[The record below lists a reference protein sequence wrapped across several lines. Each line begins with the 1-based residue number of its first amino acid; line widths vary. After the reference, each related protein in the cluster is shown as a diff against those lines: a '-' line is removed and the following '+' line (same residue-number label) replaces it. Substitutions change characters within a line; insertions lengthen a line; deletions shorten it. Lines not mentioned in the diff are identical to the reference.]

1 MKLLH
6 VSDLHLGK
14 RVYETSMIED
24 QSAILEQILA
34 FARRADV
41 TLISGD
47 IYDRPVP
54 PAEAVAL
61 LNDFLTRMHAQ
72 GSAVALI
79 SGNHDSAERI
89 AFGGGLM
96 EASGVY
102 LSNVYDGTVRR
113 VELHDEHGAVYLHLL
128 PFVKPSHV
136 RAALGDEAKIES
148 YTDALEAVIA
158 HMDIDSQVRNV
169 LLCHQFVTG
178 AQISGSEEMS
188 VGGLEDVS
196 AQVFDAFDYVAL
208 GHIHRAQRLG
218 GGRVRY
224 CGAPLCYDFAE
235 ASAQK
240 AALLVELGKKGE
252 ISVEPLPFAPLRAMR
267 TLRGSFDEVSR
278 AELMSEDY
286 MEIVLTD
293 EDDVPE
299 AMGRLRALYPNLLHL
314 RYDNARTRAGE
325 MNLIAAKARRT
336 PQEWMALLFAEQ
348 NGREMDEAQ
357 RALLDELVE
366 EIWEVDA

>member
-24 QSAILEQILA
+24 QRVILEQILN

-61 LNDFLTRMHAQ
+61 LDDFLTRMHAQ

-96 EASGVY
+96 GASGVY
-102 LSNVYDGTVRR
+102 VSNVYDGTVRR
-113 VELHDEHGAVYLHLL
+113 VKLTDEHGDVYLHLL

-136 RAALGDEAKIES
+136 RAALGDEKKIEN
-148 YTDALEAVIA
+148 YTDAMDAVIA
-158 HMDIDSQVRNV
+158 AMEIEPNARNV

-178 AQISGSEEMS
+178 AERSGSEEMS
-188 VGGLEDVS
+188 VGGLDDVS
-196 AQVFDAFDYVAL
+196 AQAFDAFDYVAL
-208 GHIHRAQRLG
+208 GHIHKAQRLC

-224 CGAPLCYDFAE
+224 CGAPLCYDFSE
-235 ASAQK
+235 AGAQK
-240 AALLVELGKKGE
+240 AALLVELGGKGE
-252 ISVEPLPFAPLRAMR
+252 MSVEPLPFTPLRAMR
-267 TLRGSFDEVSR
+267 ILRGSFAEVSDP
-278 AELMSEDY
+278 ALMSEDY

-325 MNLIAAKARRT
+325 MNLIAAKATRT

-366 EIWEVDA
+366 EIWEGNA

>member
-24 QSAILEQILA
+24 QKAVLEQILA

-61 LNDFLTRMHAQ
+61 LDSFLTRMHAQ
-72 GSAVALI
+72 GSPVALI

-96 EASGVY
+96 EASGVHV
-102 LSNVYDGTVRR
+102 SAVYDGAVRR
-113 VELHDEHGAVYLHLL
+113 VELHDEHGAVHLHLL

-136 RAALGDEAKIES
+136 RAALGEAVKIED
-148 YTDALEAVIA
+148 YTDAIEAAIS
-158 HMDIDSQVRNV
+158 HMDIDADARNV

-178 AQISGSEEMS
+178 AQRSGSEEMS
-188 VGGLEDVS
+188 VGGLDDVS
-196 AQVFDAFDYVAL
+196 AQVFDSFDYVAL
-208 GHIHRAQRLG
+208 GHIHRAQRLC

-224 CGAPLCYDFAE
+224 CGAPLCYDFSE
-235 ASAQK
+235 AGQQK

-252 ISVEPLPFAPLRAMR
+252 MSVEPLPFMPLRAMR
-267 TLRGSFDEVSR
+267 TMRGSFAEVAR
-278 AELMSEDY
+278 PEQMSEDY
-286 MEIVLTD
+286 LEIVLTD

-325 MNLIAAKARRT
+325 MNLVAAKARRT
-336 PQEWMALLFAEQ
+336 PQEWMALLFSEQ

-366 EIWEVDA
+366 EIWEVNA